1 MFLKYEE
8 EDENI
13 SDTEP
18 EVDKRDPKH
27 FGPYPLK
34 SHICNLK
41 LKEPNVSKRYGD
53 PKDPA
58 VMEHYKSGARCV
70 HESVLNSGNPIFKRA
85 ETGPSNT
92 SMETSAGGSKDSSQG
107 IPQYTKQEVDIYD
120 HEICSRPLS
129 SNSEKMK
136 KSHEDEEIE
145 FQDSIYERQ
154 LGTLI
159 LRDTIG
165 RRNNWNIGK
174 NRPPHLSPNL
184 KFPPILIPSSGR
196 PDSALLDL
204 SNAMKQKNDGENE
217 DYVQI
222 VVISRRDKTFPTYL
236 ERLQYYPHIDIFI
249 MDDDFPQTVGA
260 YRYVCKML
268 AEQITSNPQTSK
280 FVFIMDDNILRFN
293 GVTLKNDPNPQFGL
307 EALSSE
313 SQRSSISLRDL
324 LEHFSNE
331 RLEKNMMDFGVV
343 GFSMFDPK
351 NIKRRKK
358 AFSR

>member
-1 MFLKYEE
+1 
-8 EDENI
+8 
-13 SDTEP
+13 
-18 EVDKRDPKH
+18 
-27 FGPYPLK
+27 
-34 SHICNLK
+34 
-41 LKEPNVSKRYGD
+41 
-53 PKDPA
+53 
-58 VMEHYKSGARCV
+58 
-70 HESVLNSGNPIFKRA
+70 
-85 ETGPSNT
+85 
-92 SMETSAGGSKDSSQG
+92 METSAGGRNSKDSSQG
-107 IPQYTKQEVDIYD
+107 IPKYSKHEVDIYD
-120 HEICSRPLS
+120 HEICSRSLS

-204 SNAMKQKNDGENE
+204 SNAMKQKNDGEDE

-222 VVISRRDKTFPTYL
+222 VVISRRDKTFNNYWEL
-236 ERLQYYPHIDIFI
+236 LQYYPHIDIFI
-249 MDDDFPQTVGA
+249 IDDDFPQTVGA
-260 YRYVCKML
+260 YRYVCKIL
-268 AEQITSNPQTSK
+268 AEQITPNNLA
-280 FVFIMDDNILRFN
+280 FIMDDNILCFK

-313 SQRSSISLRDL
+313 SQRSPISLRNL
-324 LEHFSNE
+324 LEHFTSESLN
-331 RLEKNMMDFGVV
+331 KYD
-343 GFSMFDPK
+343 
-351 NIKRRKK
+351 
-358 AFSR
+358 